1 MPSVAVLG
9 PIVLPLV
16 AAAVIALFG
25 FGGLDIGRAA
35 TGLGAFSSLVALVAV
50 WLPIRSSV
58 ELTLGP
64 LGFGSAFDMRIDA
77 VTFAFGLM
85 IVAPAAVLLALQP
98 RVWPQAVVSLL
109 ALAASM
115 AAVESGGVVLT
126 AIAGGAA
133 ATLAV
138 VLLDTE
144 DPRAPRPSWAMLLA
158 GWLALSWFGVLLQ
171 VRGGTAVFS
180 AVPVATVTGPL
191 FVLLAAS
198 AILVS
203 CLFPWR
209 TWPADLWARPS
220 LRAAGVTIATLY
232 PLGFYVLV
240 RAYEMG
246 NGRYPHE
253 LFNVA
258 LAAIGLLCAFAAAA
272 RAQAAPTRRRFLG
285 EVIPGFGGVA
295 LTAISLGTPL
305 GLAAGL
311 VLLATA
317 SAMVACLA
325 LLPDQA
331 GIGSLV
337 TVAAAVGLPPGL
349 AFGGR
354 VVGIVA
360 AFEAGDFIGLIGL
373 GAAVTWA
380 TWMVAGS
387 RAIGLPGGRGH
398 PLVETFPKISLAI
411 ALLTLVAGPALAL
424 FQTGFANPVAA
435 EVMPGSGPLSGGFTS
450 IVTVSSSLPVVT
462 LLVPLLIFGA
472 IAYAVAGFSA
482 IKPQAQPALFKVPA
496 AASIESVRA
505 AFRSLRVP
513 EQYRS
518 ILNIKE
524 LELAASGAN
533 PVLWLGALVALG
545 FAVTWKP

>member
-1 MPSVAVLG
+1 
-9 PIVLPLV
+9 
-16 AAAVIALFG
+16 
-25 FGGLDIGRAA
+25 
-35 TGLGAFSSLVALVAV
+35 
-50 WLPIRSSV
+50 
-58 ELTLGP
+58 
-64 LGFGSAFDMRIDA
+64 
-77 VTFAFGLM
+77 
-85 IVAPAAVLLALQP
+85 
-98 RVWPQAVVSLL
+98 
-109 ALAASM
+109 
-115 AAVESGGVVLT
+115 
-126 AIAGGAA
+126 
-133 ATLAV
+133 
-138 VLLDTE
+138 
-144 DPRAPRPSWAMLLA
+144 
-158 GWLALSWFGVLLQ
+158 
-171 VRGGTAVFS
+171 
-180 AVPVATVTGPL
+180 
-191 FVLLAAS
+191 
-198 AILVS
+198 
-203 CLFPWR
+203 
-209 TWPADLWARPS
+209 
-220 LRAAGVTIATLY
+220 
-232 PLGFYVLV
+232 
-240 RAYEMG
+240 MG

-317 SAMVACLA
+317 SAMIACLA

-337 TVAAAVGLPPGL
+337 TIAAAVGLPPGL

-360 AFEAGDFIGLIGL
+360 SFEAGDFIGLIGL

-424 FQTGFANPVAA
+424 FQAGFANPVAA
-435 EVMPGSGPLSGGFTS
+435 EVMPGSASLSGGFAS

-472 IAYAVAGFSA
+472 IAYAVAGVSA
-482 IKPQAQPALFKVPA
+482 IKAQAHPPLFKVPA
-496 AASIESVRA
+496 AASIESMRA

-533 PVLWLGALVALG
+533 PVLWLGALVAIG